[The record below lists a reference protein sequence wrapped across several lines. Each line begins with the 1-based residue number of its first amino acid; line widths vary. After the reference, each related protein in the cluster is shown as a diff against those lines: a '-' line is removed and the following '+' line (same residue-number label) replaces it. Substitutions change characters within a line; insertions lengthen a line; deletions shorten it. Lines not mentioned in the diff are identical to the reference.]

1 MASKIIKPTGKQ
13 TLWLNAY
20 LNRDNPD
27 TFLNNTNSAIAAK
40 YKANGF
46 DSFSSIGYQNF
57 KKLQPLIDQWMDD
70 EGLSEA
76 ALKRKH
82 VSLISA
88 QEVKHIKIKGAVTQE
103 ELPPGCRVIAV
114 SGVVHDEKGEDG
126 ESSELFGTGETIIE
140 ISGDALAIQ
149 AKVLDMGYRI
159 KGSYAAENLNI
170 TGLEGLAKRLSDAHN
185 RTKS

>member
-1 MASKIIKPTGKQ
+1 MASKTRKPTGKQ
-13 TLWLNAY
+13 SLWLSAY
-20 LNRDNPD
+20 LDRSNSE
-27 TFLNNTNSAIAAK
+27 TFLNCTNSAMAAG

-46 DSFSSIGYQNF
+46 DSFSSIGSENL
-57 KKLQPLIDQWMDD
+57 KKLSPLIDTWMDD
-70 EGLSEA
+70 IGLSES
-76 ALKRKH
+76 ALKKKH
-82 VSLISA
+82 VELIDA
-88 QEVKHIKIKGAVTQE
+88 KETKHIKIKGAVTQE